1 MIASLCLWSSFLFL
15 PFRILRRLMFHLKPC
30 ELSLQAPAIRRALVN
45 TLSGQVLLAVS
56 SPSRRKRFTAST
68 HARVSRARVCS
79 LTQRFRV
86 IDRQQP
92 YSSSARLATAG
103 AYIAL
108 SPTSSISSHHNIA
121 RPATH
126 DGALDPLARPAR
138 TPCRLCGEC
147 SSRLSRQPYRS
158 RGYASACTEDTKCS
172 TVYWR
177 SRSTRQCSACICCS
191 TEDSRRTRCTDCS
204 QIRTL
209 QHHTRRRWSCRQAQG
224 TGQESCHRQIPSAG
238 EEASATQARM
248 FRLRLDQER
257 LPFIPTRQERQDM

>member
-177 SRSTRQCSACICCS
+177 SRSTRQ
-191 TEDSRRTRCTDCS
+191 
-204 QIRTL
+204 
-209 QHHTRRRWSCRQAQG
+209 
-224 TGQESCHRQIPSAG
+224 
-238 EEASATQARM
+238 
-248 FRLRLDQER
+248 
-257 LPFIPTRQERQDM
+257 